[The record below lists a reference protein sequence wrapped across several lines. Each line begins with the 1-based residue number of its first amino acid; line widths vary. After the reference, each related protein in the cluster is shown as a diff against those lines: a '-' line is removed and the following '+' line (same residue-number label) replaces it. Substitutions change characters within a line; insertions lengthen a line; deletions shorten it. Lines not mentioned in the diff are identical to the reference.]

1 MSSIKEIK
9 NNDNESSYY
18 DVSADNNVGT
28 DTDTILILII
38 IMKIIMIV
46 IRGVFRGGLSPPMDQ

>member
-46 IRGVFRGGLSPPMDQ
+46 IRGVFRGGG

>member
-18 DVSADNNVGT
+18 DVSADNNVGIDI
-28 DTDTILILII
+28 DTDNKNENNNDSDQRRIQ
-38 IMKIIMIV
+38 
-46 IRGVFRGGLSPPMDQ
+46 GGGLSPPMDQ